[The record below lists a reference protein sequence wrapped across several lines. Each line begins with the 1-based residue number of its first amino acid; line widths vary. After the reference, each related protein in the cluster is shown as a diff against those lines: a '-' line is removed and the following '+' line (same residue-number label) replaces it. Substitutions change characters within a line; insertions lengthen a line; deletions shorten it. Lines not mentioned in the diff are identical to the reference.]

1 MEKNKIN
8 VQLAILTSSDAIE
21 KKEEMPATKT
31 TLELASIILTS
42 GTKMTTKLNEE
53 NIDDVLVDLDEDE

>member
-21 KKEEMPATKT
+21 KKEEMPATET

>member
-1 MEKNKIN
+1 MEKNKTN
-8 VQLAILTSSDAIE
+8 VELAILTSSDAIE
-21 KKEEMPATKT
+21 KKEEMPATET
-31 TLELASIILTS
+31 TLELTSIILTS